1 MLVLER
7 ERRWRPLSAISSPDG
22 SKVGDRVGEVLGVPQ
37 VKRFHCKAE
46 RAELVFSTL
55 SVALAPLAVLAAV
68 GR

>member
-1 MLVLER
+1 
-7 ERRWRPLSAISSPDG
+7 
-22 SKVGDRVGEVLGVPQ
+22 VGDRVGEVLGVPQ